1 MSTRHPLTIPDEWI
15 LRDDDGSYWC
25 RGLGSPWWVN
35 TPKGGDAQARESHD
49 HDEGQHSGVARL
61 HHGSVREPQFRHVPD
76 DPKRHDDDLDAG
88 DHRAVLVF
96 VAVTALVRPRSGRPV
111 AEPSPG

>member
-1 MSTRHPLTIPDEWI
+1 MSTRHPLIIPDEWI
-15 LRDDDGSYWC
+15 LRDDDGSYWR
-25 RGLGSPWWVN
+25 RGLGSQWWVN
-35 TPKGGDAQARESHD
+35 TPKGDAQAREPHD
-49 HDEGQHSGVARL
+49 HDERQHPGVARL

-76 DPKRHDDDLDAG
+76 DPKRHDDDLDTG

>member
-35 TPKGGDAQARESHD
+35 TPKGDAQS
-49 HDEGQHSGVARL
+49 
-61 HHGSVREPQFRHVPD
+61 REPI
-76 DPKRHDDDLDAG
+76 PKDTTTSTQAIIAQCSSSSPSQRWSAPT
-88 DHRAVLVF
+88 RADQ
-96 VAVTALVRPRSGRPV
+96 
-111 AEPSPG
+111 

>member
-35 TPKGGDAQARESHD
+35 TPKGG
-49 HDEGQHSGVARL
+49 
-61 HHGSVREPQFRHVPD
+61 
-76 DPKRHDDDLDAG
+76 
-88 DHRAVLVF
+88 
-96 VAVTALVRPRSGRPV
+96 GRP
-111 AEPSPG
+111 SPRIT

>member
-35 TPKGGDAQARESHD
+35 TPKGGRPSPRTNP
-49 HDEGQHSGVARL
+49 EGH
-61 HHGSVREPQFRHVPD
+61 
-76 DPKRHDDDLDAG
+76 DDLDTG
-88 DHRAVLVF
+88 DHRAMLVF
-96 VAVTALVRPRSGRPV
+96 VAVTALVHPRSGRPV